1 MATNYE
7 TALCDA
13 TDELSRLKTQRDDID
28 TRIARLESAIAGLNG
43 LLGRQRG
50 GEQLGMTT
58 ALRTVLKA
66 ATEPMSL
73 NALRCALDSLGFDLS
88 GYSQP
93 LPTIATAVKRLVDR
107 AEAEQVESPSGTCY
121 RWKSQAR
128 TCWPL
133 HSPSQP
139 SSEPAPQ
146 LVTRTR
152 RRTATP

>member
-1 MATNYE
+1 MPTTYE

-13 TDELSRLKTQRDDID
+13 TDELSKLKTQRDDID

-43 LLGRQRG
+43 LLGRERG
-50 GEQLGMTT
+50 GEHLGMTT

-73 NALRCALDSLGFDLS
+73 DALRSALIAFGFDLT

-107 AEAEQVESPSGTCY
+107 AEVEQLELPSGKCY
-121 RWKSQAR
+121 LWKSQDGTR
-128 TCWPL
+128 WTI
-133 HSPSQP
+133 HSP
-139 SSEPAPQ
+139 PAAARVPAQ
-146 LVTRTR
+146 R
-152 RRTATP
+152 RLT